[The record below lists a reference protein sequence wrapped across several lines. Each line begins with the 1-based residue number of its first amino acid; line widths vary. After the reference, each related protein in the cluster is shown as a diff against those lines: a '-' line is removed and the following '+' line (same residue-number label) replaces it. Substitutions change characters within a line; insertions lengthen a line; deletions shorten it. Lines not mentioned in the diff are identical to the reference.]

1 MASPASPVPIANISR
16 PQHFYLALSESKAS
30 RHALRHVL
38 LNLVR
43 SGDSLTCFCVAKD
56 AEDENALLQRLST
69 LVNAFRETYQL
80 ANDVHIALDA
90 VVGEPGPML
99 ALLIQ
104 RHNVQQLF
112 IGDMPRQ
119 RYVMNSP
126 LSVGTCMSYGTVAG
140 YLVENIPLEVAI
152 VAIRYAEEKPIEEPL

>member
-1 MASPASPVPIANISR
+1 MASPASPMPIANTSR

-56 AEDENALLQRLST
+56 TEDENALLQRLST
-69 LVNAFRETYQL
+69 LVNAFRETYRL
-80 ANDVHIALDA
+80 ADVHIALDA

-99 ALLIQ
+99 AVLIQ
-104 RHNVQQLF
+104 RHNVQQLI

-119 RYVMNSP
+119 RYVMNGP
-126 LSVGTCMSYGTVAG
+126 LSIGTCMSYGTIAG
-140 YLVENIPLEVAI
+140 YLAENLPLEVTI